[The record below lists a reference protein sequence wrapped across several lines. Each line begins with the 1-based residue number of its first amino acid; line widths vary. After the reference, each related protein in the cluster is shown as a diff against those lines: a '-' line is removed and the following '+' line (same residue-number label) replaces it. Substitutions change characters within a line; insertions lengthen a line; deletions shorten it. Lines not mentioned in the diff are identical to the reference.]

1 MSRLWPKFAAFF
13 QHWRS
18 SSTVANDRVYA
29 VGDVHGR
36 LDLFRQLLNQ
46 VEADARSQANRPS
59 RIILLGDL
67 IDRGPQSS
75 QMLEFARAMQLQN
88 RGRVVVLCGNHEDML
103 IASADGNADA
113 QRLWLANGGD
123 ATLKSYGLDL
133 PAFIRLS
140 PEERGRALRDAVGL
154 ETLRWLKA
162 LPSAYRTAEYF
173 FCHAGVRPG
182 IALDEQRREDLL
194 WIRRE
199 FLESSDS
206 HGAVI
211 VHGHSETQEVEVR
224 PNRINV
230 DTSAYR
236 SGELTAVGLQG
247 PYKWFIS
254 TARKCLT
261 RSDFDAT
268 LRLGAAAQ
276 PGKGRFR
283 KPVRG
288 TGDCGRTSS
297 KTEVR
302 M

>member
-1 MSRLWPKFAAFF
+1 MSRLWPKIAAFF

-18 SSTVANDRVYA
+18 SSTVACDRVYA

-36 LDLFRQLLNQ
+36 FDLFRHLLNQ
-46 VEADARSQANRPS
+46 LEADAFSQATRPS

-75 QMLEFARAMQLQN
+75 QMLEFARAMQRQN

-103 IASADGNADA
+103 LASADGNADA

-123 ATLKSYGLDL
+123 ATLQSYGLDL
-133 PAFIRLS
+133 SAFVRLS
-140 PEERGRALRDAVGL
+140 PEERGWALRDAVGL
-154 ETLRWLKA
+154 ETLRWLRA
-162 LPSAYRTAEYF
+162 LPSAYRLGDYF

-182 IALDEQRREDLL
+182 IALDEQRRQDLL
-194 WIRRE
+194 WIRQE
-199 FLESSDS
+199 FLHSPDF
-206 HGAVI
+206 HGAII
-211 VHGHSETQEVEVR
+211 VHGHSERHEVEVR

-247 PYKWFIS
+247 PYRWFIS
-254 TARKCLT
+254 TSRKYLN
-261 RSDFDAT
+261 RSELDAH
-268 LRLGAAAQ
+268 LR
-276 PGKGRFR
+276 
-283 KPVRG
+283 
-288 TGDCGRTSS
+288 
-297 KTEVR
+297 